1 MGNNLRER
9 ATGTG
14 VQRQEQKTLQG
25 EIQRMESQFQMAMP
39 KGQEATRLVRDALTC
54 LRQTPKLQ
62 ECQWS
67 TVMGSLMTCAQL
79 GLRPGVLGH
88 AYLLP
93 FWNSKAPRP
102 DGRGEGA
109 YQAQLVLGYQGL
121 IELAYRSGM
130 VESIAA
136 RTVYSNDEFLVEYGS
151 DPKWIHRPALG
162 GSRGEPILFYA
173 EAKMRGGGYVF
184 TDPMTVADMETY
196 RDKHATAKAKNGRV
210 FGPWVD
216 HFEGMAHK
224 TMVRKLMKMLPKSTE
239 VAQAITHD
247 GAVRIDPTPAG
258 IDATPDYIDGTVEE
272 DTAASADSTPAEG
285 NQDTGSGNPPQE
297 QQPPADPYADVP
309 HPADEPTSGGGDAG
323 TAAQPKPPTKAK
335 LTKLDQ
341 LFASQGYAASD
352 GSREEWLSNLLG
364 DQITSVRDLSATE
377 VDEAIAVLSGNQ
389 K

>member
-14 VQRQEQKTLQG
+14 VQRQEQQKTLQG

-39 KGQEATRLVRDALTC
+39 KGQEATRLIRDALTC

-62 ECQWS
+62 ECTQS
-67 TVMGSLMTCAQL
+67 TIMGALMTCAQL

-93 FWNSKAPRP
+93 FWNSNAPRP
-102 DGRGEGA
+102 DGRGKGVM
-109 YQAQLVLGYQGL
+109 QAQLVLGYQGL
-121 IELAYRSGM
+121 IELAYRSGL

-136 RTVYSNDEFLVEYGS
+136 RTVYSNDEFMVEYGS

-162 GSRGEPILFYA
+162 GSRGEPVLFYA

-184 TDPMTVADMETY
+184 TDPMTVADMEAY
-196 RDKHATAKAKNGRV
+196 RDKHATAQKNGRV
-210 FGPWVD
+210 FGPWVE

-247 GAVRIDPTPAG
+247 GAVRVDYTPAG
-258 IDATPDYIDGTVEE
+258 IDATPDYIEGTAE
-272 DTAASADSTPAEG
+272 DVTDTDDQPNAAPDSQDPADQYP
-285 NQDTGSGNPPQE
+285 QD
-297 QQPPADPYADVP
+297 DPYADVP
-309 HPADEPTSGGGDAG
+309 PPNEDPRAATTASSGSG
-323 TAAQPKPPTKAK
+323 AASKAPTKAK

-341 LFASQGYAASD
+341 LFTANGYGASD
-352 GSREEWLSNLLG
+352 GSREEWLQNVLG
-364 DQITSVRDLSATE
+364 DPDITSTRDLSAAQ
-377 VDEAIAVLSGNQ
+377 VDEAIAVLNGD
-389 K
+389 KK

>member
-67 TVMGSLMTCAQL
+67 TVLGSLMTCAQL

-196 RDKHATAKAKNGRV
+196 RDKHATAKAKGGRV

-247 GAVRIDPTPAG
+247 GAIRIDPTPAG

-272 DTAASADSTPAEG
+272 DTTPPADSTPAEG

-297 QQPPADPYADVP
+297 QQPPQQQAPSRRPQQVRRR
-309 HPADEPTSGGGDAG
+309 PAQRFAQSARPSQPPCWRCPGPATGRSGSGFSSSTRWPPGIAHRTSHRAWAAG
-323 TAAQPKPPTKAK
+323 AQRWR
-335 LTKLDQ
+335 
-341 LFASQGYAASD
+341 Y
-352 GSREEWLSNLLG
+352 WL
-364 DQITSVRDLSATE
+364 RR
-377 VDEAIAVLSGNQ
+377 
-389 K
+389 